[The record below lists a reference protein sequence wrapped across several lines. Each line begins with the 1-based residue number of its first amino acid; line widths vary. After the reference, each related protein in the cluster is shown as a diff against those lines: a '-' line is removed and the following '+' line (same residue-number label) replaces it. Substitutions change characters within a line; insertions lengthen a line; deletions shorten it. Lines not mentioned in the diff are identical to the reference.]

1 MSNFKPVVKIVNV
14 VVTATL
20 SHKLDLKA
28 VGNAFPSV
36 VYRRE
41 QFPGAVFRLK
51 KPRTATLLFGTGKMV
66 CAGAK
71 SEKEAKKTVKKV
83 IKELK
88 QGGILMRGKPDI
100 AVCNIVAT
108 ANLGGTIDLV
118 EFCESE
124 TRSGGR
130 IMYEPEQFPA
140 LIYRMNEP
148 RTVILI
154 FASGKIVCTGIRK
167 EKDVY
172 IAVNKLLR
180 KLEEQDLIYKQ

>member
-1 MSNFKPVVKIVNV
+1 MVKIVNV
-14 VVTATL
+14 VVTVTL
-20 SHKLDLKA
+20 PHKLDLRAITK
-28 VGNAFPSV
+28 VFPLV

-51 KPRTATLLFGTGKMV
+51 KPRTGTLLFGTGKMV

-71 SEKEAKKTVKKV
+71 SEKEAKKAVKKV

-100 AVCNIVAT
+100 AVRNIVAT
-108 ANLGGTIDLV
+108 ASLGGTVDLV

-124 TRSGGR
+124 RRSGGR
-130 IMYEPEQFPA
+130 VMYEPEQFPA
-140 LIYRMNEP
+140 VIYRMNEP
-148 RTVILI
+148 RAVILI
-154 FASGKIVCTGIRK
+154 FASGKIVCTGVRK

-172 IAVNKLLR
+172 IAVNQLLR
-180 KLEEQDLIYKQ
+180 KLKEQNLIYRQ